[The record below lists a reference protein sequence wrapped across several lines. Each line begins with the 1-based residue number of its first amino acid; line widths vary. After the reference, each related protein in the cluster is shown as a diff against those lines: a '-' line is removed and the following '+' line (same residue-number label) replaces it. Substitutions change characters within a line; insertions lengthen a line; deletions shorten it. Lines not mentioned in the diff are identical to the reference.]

1 MMTGICRGASLALL
15 VLLLPACGGGG
26 GGSSGGSVDPGAPQV
41 SLTRLFATAAFS
53 SVTDIQSQP
62 YPAAASASGDRLF
75 VVQQGGQIWVVDNDA
90 AGSASPSLFLDI
102 SDRVTNNGGEQGLLG
117 LAFHPEFESN
127 GYFYL
132 HYVVDTATIPEQIRI
147 ARFTVTDQAGA
158 PNRADPASEQS
169 VLVVDLAA
177 EGPSTTNH
185 NGGTVAFSPLNGYLH
200 ISVGD
205 GGSANDPNGNG
216 QNTGTLSGSV
226 LRIDV
231 DATGQGS
238 YGIPADNPLRG
249 VTGAR
254 GEVFAYGLRNPFKI
268 SFDMNGDLWIADVGQ
283 SAFEEVNFL
292 AGGDTRGPNYGWD
305 CREGSQAG
313 AGPDMACASLQR
325 SDFTD
330 PVYEYGLPG
339 SQSITGGYVYRGS
352 VIPALLGLYIYGD
365 FAGGQVWAYD
375 PVSGNNQQLLD
386 SSLNISTFGRGAAGE
401 LFVADYSGEIYRL
414 DPTDE

>member
-1 MMTGICRGASLALL
+1 M
-15 VLLLPACGGGG
+15 
-26 GGSSGGSVDPGAPQV
+26 DPGAPQV
-41 SLTRLFATAAFS
+41 SLTRLFSNAAFS
-53 SVTDIQSQP
+53 SITDIQSQP
-62 YPAAASASGDRLF
+62 YPGAASASGDRLF

-90 AGSASPSLFLDI
+90 GGNATPSLFLDI
-102 SDRVTNNGGEQGLLG
+102 SDRVTNSGEQGLLG
-117 LAFHPEFESN
+117 LAFHPDFENN
-127 GYFYL
+127 GHFYV
-132 HYVVDTATIPEQIRI
+132 HYVVDSAGISQRIRI
-147 ARFTVTDQAGA
+147 VRYTVPDQANA
-158 PNRADPASEQS
+158 PNTASAASEQD
-169 VLVVDLAA
+169 VLMVDQAA
-177 EGPSTTNH
+177 EGPPATNH

-365 FAGGQVWAYD
+365 FVGGQVWAYD